1 MDVSP
6 LAQSVIDGDR
16 RALARAITLVES
28 ARSDHRDQAR
38 RLVAEV
44 TGQGRQA
51 LRIGLSGTPGVGKS
65 TFIESFGCFLTAQGL
80 RVAVLAVDPSSARS
94 GGSIL
99 GDKTRM
105 ERLSRDPR
113 AFIRPSPSQ
122 THLGGVARRTREAV
136 ALCEAAGFDVVLI
149 ETVGV
154 GQSETMVAEM
164 CDLFLLL
171 LAPAGGDE
179 LQGVKRGIM
188 EMADL
193 ILVNKADGDLKPA
206 ALRTQAD
213 YAGALRLL
221 RRRPQ
226 DPDGFPKALTVSALE
241 ENGLAQAWAEM
252 EALARWRRTEGH
264 WDRRRAEQARHW
276 FEEEVR
282 QSLLAR
288 LTREPLRGLM
298 DRLGSQVGE
307 GTRSPDDAAL
317 EVLAHLGG
325 KLGGRSSGASNPLGP
340 ADASPLLRG
349 ALSEKPCPKTG
360 GRDCTN
366 RLG

>member
-1 MDVSP
+1 MDIAQ
-6 LAQSVIDGDR
+6 LAKKIVAADR

-28 ARSDHRDQAR
+28 SRSDHRQQAASLIEQLR
-38 RLVAEV
+38 P
-44 TGQGRQA
+44 TGRQA

-65 TFIESFGCFLTAQGL
+65 TFIESFGMMLVESGL

-105 ERLSRDPR
+105 ERLSRHPG

-154 GQSETMVAEM
+154 GQSETVAAEM
-164 CDLFLLL
+164 SDLFVLL

-206 ALRTQAD
+206 ATRTQAD

-221 RRRPQ
+221 RKRPQ
-226 DPDGFPKALTVSALE
+226 DPQGFPKAICVSALQ
-241 ENGLAQAWAEM
+241 ENGLSGAWDEMRTLADWRRAQGHFDGRRAAQAEY
-252 EALARWRRTEGH
+252 
-264 WDRRRAEQARHW
+264 W
-276 FEEEVR
+276 FGQEVR
-282 QSLLAR
+282 QGLLAQ
-288 LTREPLRGLM
+288 LETPTARGQM
-298 DRLGSQVGE
+298 AVLGQAVALGQKTPTMAAKE
-307 GTRSPDDAAL
+307 MLAAL
-317 EVLAHLGG
+317 AT
-325 KLGGRSSGASNPLGP
+325 P
-340 ADASPLLRG
+340 D
-349 ALSEKPCPKTG
+349 
-360 GRDCTN
+360 
-366 RLG
+366 